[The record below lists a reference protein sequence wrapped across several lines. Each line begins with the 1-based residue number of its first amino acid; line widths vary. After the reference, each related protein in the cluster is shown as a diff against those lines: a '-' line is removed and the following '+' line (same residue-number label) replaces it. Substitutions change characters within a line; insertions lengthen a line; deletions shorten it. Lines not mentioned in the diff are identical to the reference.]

1 MAERA
6 VNDGL
11 SEFRREVA
19 RVAAAVKA
27 GLFAPTVAAGC
38 RRVVEEATR
47 RDRPLAWNDVT
58 GNLRASITFQVEGYI
73 GADPFPAL
81 DGSGR
86 VYNAAP
92 YLSGKSPDRGDY
104 GVVFAPP
111 EYAVH
116 VEAKSSRSV
125 LLEPIATTRR
135 ATHLA
140 MAAAGRRAWSEL
152 AGNLRQTEEEDAA

>member
-1 MAERA
+1 MAE
-6 VNDGL
+6 NDVRSGL

-19 RVAAAVKA
+19 RVVAAVKQGA
-27 GLFAPTVAAGC
+27 FALTVAEGC
-38 RRVVEEATR
+38 RRIAEESTR

-81 DGSGR
+81 DGSGH
-86 VYNAAP
+86 VYNSAP
-92 YLSGKSPDRGDY
+92 YLSGKASDRGDY

-111 EYAVH
+111 EYAIH

-125 LLEPIATTRR
+125 LLEPIATARR

-140 MAAAGRRAWSEL
+140 MAAAGRRAWSDIV
-152 AGNLRQTEEEDAA
+152 ANRRPTEEEEAA

>member
-1 MAERA
+1 MADR
-6 VNDGL
+6 VVKDGL
-11 SEFRREVA
+11 KEFRREVA
-19 RVAAAVKA
+19 RVAGAVKG
-27 GLFAPTVAAGC
+27 GLFAPTVATGC
-38 RRVVEEATR
+38 RRVVEESVR

-81 DGSGR
+81 DGSGH

-92 YLSGKSPDRGDY
+92 YLSGKQAARGEY

-111 EYAVH
+111 EYAIH
-116 VEAKSSRSV
+116 LEAKSSRSV

-140 MAAAGRRAWSEL
+140 MAAAGRRAWTDL
-152 AGNLRQTEEEDAA
+152 AANRAHTDEEDAA